1 VSGPPELRPK
11 HLSVYDLQVEEGTA
25 FGRWYQ
31 PGAAPLP
38 SEGEA
43 ARCYK
48 VASDVLRN
56 NGK

>member
-1 VSGPPELRPK
+1 M
-11 HLSVYDLQVEEGTA
+11 YDLQVEEGTA